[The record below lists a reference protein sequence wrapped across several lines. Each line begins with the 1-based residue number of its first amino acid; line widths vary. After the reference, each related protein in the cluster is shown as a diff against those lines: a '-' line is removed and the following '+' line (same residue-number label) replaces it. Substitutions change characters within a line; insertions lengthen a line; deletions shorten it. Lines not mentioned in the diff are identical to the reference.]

1 MGGLLPPL
9 AALFGVELDALTQR
23 LKENA
28 IAYAAIALFALICLV
43 FLLVALYTAL
53 YGWIGPI
60 WAPLAIAGVALLI
73 AIILLI
79 ALRIQQGAAQRRE
92 AERRREAE
100 GSAMIASAALAAL
113 PELLQSSAVRNVALP
128 IALYAGLLMFT
139 GKRKPKDD

>member
-100 GSAMIASAALAAL
+100 GSAMIASAAL
-113 PELLQSSAVRNVALP
+113 RNVALP